1 MGANHAILGGNALMG
16 LCSDELRLSR
26 LTPEVAAAYGCFW
39 QQRGKPIPPLP
50 RTGLWITQNGVL
62 VLGVG
67 IYMTDGPYLLV
78 EGLATNP
85 AVPAVTRHRAV
96 EMGLRQLE
104 ALGVIHGKTVFMLP
118 SPEAAGVERIAT
130 RLGYILGRAATPI
143 YRHPS

>member
-1 MGANHAILGGNALMG
+1 MG

-26 LTPEVAAAYGCFW
+26 LTPEVAAAYGSFW
-39 QQRGKPIPPLP
+39 QQRGKKPPSLP
-50 RTGLWITQNGVL
+50 RNGVWIVQNDVL
-62 VLGVG
+62 VVGVG

-85 AVPAVTRHRAV
+85 ALPATVRHRGV
-96 EMGLRQLE
+96 EMGLRHLE
-104 ALGVIHGKTVFMLP
+104 ALGTIFGKTVFMLP